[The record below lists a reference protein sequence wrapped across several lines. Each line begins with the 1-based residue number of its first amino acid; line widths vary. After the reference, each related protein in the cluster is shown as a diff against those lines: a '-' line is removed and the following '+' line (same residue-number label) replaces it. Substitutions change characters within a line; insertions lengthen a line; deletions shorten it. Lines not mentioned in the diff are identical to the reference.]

1 MNKFL
6 MLLTLMTSSAVMAG
20 NFPLPSIGQLTGSVA
35 TPPDATA
42 VLSVPG
48 LFQALLQAGAVPNAD
63 GTVTVTLNGVSVTVS
78 PDGTVKQQ

>member
-6 MLLTLMTSSAVMAG
+6 MLLTLMTSSAAMAG
-20 NFPLPSIGQLTGSVA
+20 NLPLPSIGQLTGSVA
-35 TPPDATA
+35 TPPAATP
-42 VLSVPG
+42 VVKG
-48 LFQALLQAGAVPNAD
+48 LYQALLQAGAVPNAD